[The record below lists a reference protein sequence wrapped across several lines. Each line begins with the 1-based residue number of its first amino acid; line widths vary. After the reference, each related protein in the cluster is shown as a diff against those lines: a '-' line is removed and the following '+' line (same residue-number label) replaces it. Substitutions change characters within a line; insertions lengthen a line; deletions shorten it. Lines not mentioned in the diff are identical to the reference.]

1 MTEPHTPNSPGQHS
15 GEHQRPD
22 PGALDPRAADPR
34 AASPRAADPREPRR
48 AARRRAAEQG
58 ADTAPKRSRLGGLW
72 SVFVVAAVVLLL
84 LLVFILENSQDVQ
97 ISYFG
102 VAGTLPLGVAL
113 LLSAILGVLLV
124 AVPGYAR
131 IIQLRRS
138 AKRGSGRG

>member
-1 MTEPHTPNSPGQHS
+1 MSEAHTPDGPGQHS

-22 PGALDPRAADPR
+22 PGAEQRTDP
-34 AASPRAADPREPRR
+34 R
-48 AARRRAAEQG
+48 AARRRANERAAAQPGG
-58 ADTAPKRSRLGGLW
+58 AQPGRSRLGGLW

>member
-1 MTEPHTPNSPGQHS
+1 MSEAHTPESPGHRT

-22 PGALDPRAADPR
+22 PAADPR
-34 AASPRAADPREPRR
+34 TG
-48 AARRRAAEQG
+48 RRRATERAGTERTVTERGAQG
-58 ADTAPKRSRLGGLW
+58 VTEPKRNRLGGLW
-72 SVFVVAAVVLLL
+72 TVFVVAAVVLLL
-84 LLVFILENSQDVQ
+84 LLVFILENGQDVQ

-113 LLSAILGVLLV
+113 LLAAILGVLLV

>member
-1 MTEPHTPNSPGQHS
+1 MSEAHIPESPGHRT

-22 PGALDPRAADPR
+22 PVADPR
-34 AASPRAADPREPRR
+34 AARRHATERAATER
-48 AARRRAAEQG
+48 G
-58 ADTAPKRSRLGGLW
+58 AQSTTTEPKRNRLGGLW
-72 SVFVVAAVVLLL
+72 TVFVVAAVVLLL
-84 LLVFILENSQDVQ
+84 LLVFILENGQDVQ

-102 VAGTLPLGVAL
+102 ITGTLPLGVAL
-113 LLSAILGVLLV
+113 LLAAILGVLLV

>member
-1 MTEPHTPNSPGQHS
+1 MSEAQTPDGSGQHT

-22 PGALDPRAADPR
+22 PGSGQRTDP
-34 AASPRAADPREPRR
+34 R
-48 AARRRAAEQG
+48 AARRRANERAAQPG
-58 ADTAPKRSRLGGLW
+58 AAQPGRNRLGGLW

-102 VAGTLPLGVAL
+102 IAGTLPLGVAL

-138 AKRGSGRG
+138 ARRGSGRG